1 MTRRL
6 VQENTRVVIEPSP
19 RLWSRP
25 GRLDNAVYLANEA
38 ARIKAEVKRHVDD
51 YAHVY
56 VQADIVTACGYS
68 EYSDDGDGNRLH
80 LWPECCTQDQVDF
93 FTEHEAESDYWF
105 LTTGLMEDPEYL
117 QEFRQGLHQNKAA
130 TA

>member
-19 RLWSRP
+19 DWGWSRR
-25 GRLDNAVYLANEA
+25 GRLDNAVYLAAEA
-38 ARIKAEVKRHVDD
+38 ARIKAEVMRHIDD

-56 VQADIVTACGYS
+56 VLADIVTACGYT
-68 EYSDDGDGNRLH
+68 EHSDDGDGNRLH
-80 LWPECCTQDQVDF
+80 LWPECCTRDQADF
-93 FTEHEAESDYWF
+93 FTEHKAESDYWF
-105 LTTGLMEDPEYL
+105 LTSGLTNPEYL
-117 QEFRQGLHQNKAA
+117 QEFRQGWHQNKVA